1 MANSGQQIS
10 QLLQIISNSKLPS
23 ELSEQTLISNDSFFS
38 VINTGLADSKKI
50 KLPLLRGY
58 SGDWNASTNTPA
70 LVNGSGVSATVYRV
84 GVAGTRD
91 LGNGALTYGVE
102 ELIYY
107 NGAKWVKLTQ
117 SQISDIVGLQTALD
131 GTVKTT
137 GVQEIAGGKVFTD
150 SINIQEEIPTINF
163 LDPTVP
169 QLGQIKFFGNQHF
182 EFSEKIYLPDSNIE
196 AVQFIGD
203 GSQLTGITAPTA
215 SNYIGEEFY
224 IDANSLLR
232 LNTSTYKQPMINYTG
247 GSKVFTLDFEPTQIL
262 GVYVGTATLSYLD
275 ESNYVYTSPNQLEI
289 TSTLTSGDKIKIIY
303 DKFVIQPAQP

>member
-58 SGDWNASTNTPA
+58 SGDWNASTNTPNLA
-70 LVNGSGVSATVYRV
+70 NGSGVSATIYRV
-84 GVAGTRD
+84 GVAGNRD
-91 LGNGALTYGVE
+91 LGNGALTYGVDE
-102 ELIYY
+102 IIYY
-107 NGAKWVKLTQ
+107 NGQKWVKLTQ
-117 SQISDIVGLQTALD
+117 SQISDIIGLQTALD

-169 QLGQIKFFGNQHF
+169 QLGQIKFLGNEYF
-182 EFSEKIYLPDSNIE
+182 EFSEKIYLPNSNIE

-215 SNYIGEEFY
+215 SNSIGEEFY
-224 IDANSLLR
+224 IDANELLR
-232 LNTSTYKQPMINYTG
+232 SNVSTFRQTINFTSGTQ
-247 GSKVFTLDFEPTQIL
+247 VFTLDFEPTFFIGIFVRGQ
-262 GVYVGTATLSYLD
+262 YLD
-275 ESNYVYTSPNQLEI
+275 ESDYIYTSPNQLEI
-289 TSTLTSGDKIKIIY
+289 LGTLENGDSIRVIY
-303 DKFVIQPAQP
+303 EKFVNQP